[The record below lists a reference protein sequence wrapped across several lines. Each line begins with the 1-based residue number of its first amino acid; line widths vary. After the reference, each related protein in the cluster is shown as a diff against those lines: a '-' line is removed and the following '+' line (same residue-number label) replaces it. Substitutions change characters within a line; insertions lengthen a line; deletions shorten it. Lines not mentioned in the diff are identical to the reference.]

1 MPVESTLLGAEGY
14 TQNQRAIEEPWVR
27 CFRTRAY
34 GQTEF
39 FLTDDDG
46 YSHCFGVLTQR

>member
-27 CFRTRAY
+27 CF
-34 GQTEF
+34 
-39 FLTDDDG
+39 TDQG
-46 YSHCFGVLTQR
+46 CCEYPCFGGGV